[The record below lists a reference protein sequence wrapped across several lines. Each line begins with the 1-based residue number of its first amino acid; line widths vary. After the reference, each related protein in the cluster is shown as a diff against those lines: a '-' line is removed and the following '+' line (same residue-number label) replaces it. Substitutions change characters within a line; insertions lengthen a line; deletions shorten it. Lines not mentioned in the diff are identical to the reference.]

1 MEEDEATAK
10 RTIKAKKENAKQ
22 KLEQQRYVKALRA
35 LVSEKGG
42 DTESEWKEEFF
53 KNMELQMQCSNSQYY
68 GNNKGYEKALR
79 DILHCINSFK

>member
-53 KNMELQMQCSNSQYY
+53 KNMEL
-68 GNNKGYEKALR
+68 
-79 DILHCINSFK
+79 

>member
-22 KLEQQRYVKALRA
+22 KLEQQRYVKALIA

-53 KNMELQMQCSNSQYY
+53 KNMEL
-68 GNNKGYEKALR
+68 
-79 DILHCINSFK
+79 